1 MQGEKVR
8 EYKKR
13 GPKPFIVGQPR
24 TKIQPFIK
32 RLVKML
38 ADPKCANTI
47 TWEEADGYG
56 VLTILQPENLQ
67 QELLPK
73 YFKHSKLTSLIR
85 QLNMHGFRKLHK
97 RRHKEGQKMIF
108 ASKHFIPNQLD
119 LYKNIRRLGDQA
131 GPVER
136 DSSRLY
142 RLQEQVKDL
151 ELKVALLESDKIFK
165 ILEFLRSGPLFTY
178 SPQLNYVLKILGNSF
193 SGSNQDN
200 FRQRLTCKD
209 VDRYNLIRDLLSS
222 LNYKFIHE
230 KKWQVQQ
237 RNWQAGR
244 KESSQLQPDS
254 DFDQICR
261 ENSWT
266 SMDFYHKLKNL
277 SSFLDSPSKDS
288 EEATTIASGSNTDLL
303 DF

>member
-1 MQGEKVR
+1 MQGEKIR

-13 GPKPFIVGQPR
+13 GPKPFIAGQPR
-24 TKIQPFIK
+24 TKIQPFIRK
-32 RLVKML
+32 LVKML
-38 ADPKCANTI
+38 ADPKCANTM
-47 TWEEADGYG
+47 TWEEVDGYG
-56 VLTILQPENLQ
+56 VLKILQPENLQ

-85 QLNMHGFRKLHK
+85 QLNMHGFKKLHK
-97 RRHKEGQKMIF
+97 RHHKEGHKMVF
-108 ASKHFIPNQLD
+108 ASKYFIPNQPD
-119 LYKNIRRLGDQA
+119 LYRNIIRLSDQE
-131 GPVER
+131 GPDER

-142 RLQEQVKDL
+142 RLQTQVKEL

-178 SPQLNYVLKILGNSF
+178 YPLLNNVLKVLGSSF
-193 SGSNQDN
+193 SSSKQDN
-200 FRQRLTCKD
+200 FRQRLTSKD
-209 VDRYNLIRDLLSS
+209 VDRFNLIRDLLSG

-237 RNWQAGR
+237 QNWQAGR